1 MLGVFSLLLFELIR
15 LKSIGMETILLF
27 SILLVVLI
35 SAFIGMNLNQ
45 KMRDERLKFE
55 SKFQE
60 MDAKFNHMSSVVL
73 SELRQNREEMSQ
85 LTKENRVELVAALR
99 QFSEDQK
106 SKFDELKL
114 EQKDLTSKTVLQL
127 DKVISQLENK
137 FKELNET
144 QLKLTENTEK
154 KLEQMRE
161 TVDEKLQKTLNE
173 RLGQSFESVGKQ
185 LEAVQVGLGEMKN
198 LATDVGG
205 LKKVLSNVKQRGG
218 LGEIQL
224 EMLLEQLLAPD
235 QFEANVKT
243 KPNSTEVVEFAIKL
257 PGRDDVLEHVYLP
270 IDAKFPK
277 DAYEAIVDAY
287 ESGDLQ
293 LIESANKNMDAVIKK
308 MAKDM
313 CEKYINPPTT
323 TDFAI
328 LFLPFE
334 GMFAEVVRRSNL
346 LEQIQREY
354 KVIVAGPTT
363 FAAILNS
370 LQMGFRTLAL
380 QKRSSE
386 VWQILGAVKK
396 EFENFGGLLSK
407 AQKNIHTG
415 LGQLD
420 HVMGVRTRAILKNLK
435 QVESLNEAETKRIF
449 PEISQGEITDE
460 DEIEE

>member
-1 MLGVFSLLLFELIR
+1 
-15 LKSIGMETILLF
+15 METILLF
-27 SILLVVLI
+27 SILAIVAML
-35 SAFIGMNLNQ
+35 AFTVMNLNQ
-45 KMRDERLKFE
+45 KIRDDRFKFE

-60 MDAKFNHMSSVVL
+60 LNAKFSQMSSVVL
-73 SELRQNREEMSQ
+73 SELRLNRDETSKIS
-85 LTKENRVELVAALR
+85 KENRDDLTTTLR
-99 QFSEDQK
+99 NFSKDQK
-106 SKFDELKL
+106 EKFDELKS
-114 EQKDLTSKTVLQL
+114 EQMNLTEKTVLQL
-127 DKVISQLENK
+127 DKVILRLDDK

-144 QLKLTENTEK
+144 QSKLTENTEK

-185 LEAVQVGLGEMKN
+185 LEAVQIGLGEMKS

-257 PGRDDVLEHVYLP
+257 PGRDDVLEQVYLP

-313 CEKYINPPTT
+313 CEKYINPPMT

-396 EFENFGGLLSK
+396 EFENFGGLLEK

-435 QVESLNEAETKRIF
+435 QVESLNESETKRIF
-449 PEISQGEITDE
+449 PEITQGEITD
-460 DEIEE
+460 DEENDGTH

>member
-1 MLGVFSLLLFELIR
+1 
-15 LKSIGMETILLF
+15 METILLF
-27 SILLVVLI
+27 SILVIVAML
-35 SAFIGMNLNQ
+35 AFTLMNLNQ
-45 KMRDERLKFE
+45 KIRDERFKFE

-60 MDAKFNHMSSVVL
+60 LDTKFSQMSSVVL
-73 SELRQNREEMSQ
+73 SELRLNRDETSKIS
-85 LTKENRVELVAALR
+85 KENRDDLTTTLR
-99 QFSEDQK
+99 NFSQDQK
-106 SKFDELKL
+106 AKFDELKS
-114 EQKDLTSKTVLQL
+114 EQKELTSKTVLQL

-144 QLKLTENTEK
+144 QSKLTENTEK

-185 LEAVQVGLGEMKN
+185 LEAVQVGLGEMKS
-198 LATDVGG
+198 LASDVGG

-257 PGRDDVLEHVYLP
+257 PGRDDVLEQVYLP

-293 LIESANKNMDAVIKK
+293 LIDSANKNMDLVIKK
-308 MAKDM
+308 MAKEM
-313 CEKYINPPTT
+313 CEKYINPPMT

-396 EFENFGGLLSK
+396 EFENFGGMLEK

-435 QVESLNEAETKRIF
+435 QVESLNESETKRIF
-449 PEISQGEITDE
+449 PEITQGEITDE
-460 DEIEE
+460 EENNGLI